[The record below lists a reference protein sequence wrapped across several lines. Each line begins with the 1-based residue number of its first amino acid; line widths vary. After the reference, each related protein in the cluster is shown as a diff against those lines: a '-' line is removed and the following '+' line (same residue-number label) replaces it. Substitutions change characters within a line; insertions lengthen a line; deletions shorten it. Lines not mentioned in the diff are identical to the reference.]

1 MKTTKLIFA
10 CLVIM
15 SFGACKKDYQKLA
28 TEYERALPDTVKVVL
43 EQINDIYHNVFIM
56 RGDDL
61 YRHSLDDNSDIVI
74 KPQLEE
80 DESVYGLYVGKD
92 NIAFLSFTD
101 TWMNTKFQLYN
112 LKTQKFIDVTK
123 FAGTFHNDVIINPKD
138 STISGYQLANVES
151 YVRVYYN
158 YDGRIIKEE
167 QEDDPNAGDFNVP
180 NLKYWQCIYCQLV
193 VKSPNKPAEKGTRCP
208 VRNNMFYPHV
218 WQYIGD
224 AQ

>member
-92 NIAFLSFTD
+92 N
-101 TWMNTKFQLYN
+101 M
-112 LKTQKFIDVTK
+112 
-123 FAGTFHNDVIINPKD
+123 
-138 STISGYQLANVES
+138 
-151 YVRVYYN
+151 
-158 YDGRIIKEE
+158 
-167 QEDDPNAGDFNVP
+167 
-180 NLKYWQCIYCQLV
+180 
-193 VKSPNKPAEKGTRCP
+193 
-208 VRNNMFYPHV
+208 
-218 WQYIGD
+218 
-224 AQ
+224 